1 MTILPE
7 LRSGDSLITKAGRVF
22 TVKRI
27 ARPKRDTGLDEP
39 IYKLVHALDAGGVI
53 VGNGEWTREE
63 IQTAGCKMAV
73 Q

>member
-7 LRSGDSLITKAGRVF
+7 LKSGNVLVTKHGNRIV
-22 TVKRI
+22 VRRI

-39 IYKLVHALDAGGVI
+39 IYRLIFSLASGTQY

-63 IQTAGCKMAV
+63 IQTAGCKMA
-73 Q
+73 